1 MAEKELKKIF
11 VKIPVRL
18 NNDGDYSIRADELID
33 MLNNMLECPELKAEL
48 KDVLTKILG

>member
-1 MAEKELKKIF
+1 MTEKELKKIF

-33 MLNNMLECPELKAEL
+33 MLNNLKQSL
-48 KDVLTKILG
+48 KTYLLKF